1 VTIFDTLR
9 FAVRA
14 LYGHRLRT
22 ALSLLGV
29 TIGVAAVILLTSLG
43 EGARIY
49 VTGEFASLGTNLII
63 VFPGKVETTGGAP
76 IMGGVPNDL
85 TLADAE
91 AIRRL
96 REVRRVA
103 PLAMGEAPAR
113 FGTRQRDVT
122 VIGTTPDFRMLRHMD
137 LQSGRYLPAGEAGE
151 SQRVCVIGA
160 ELRQQLFAETNP
172 LGEILRLGDERY
184 RVIGVM
190 APRGMALGMDID
202 EVVHV
207 PVRSGMKLFNRSGL
221 FRIFIEVASHDRIA
235 AAKKRILAEITER
248 HHGVEDV
255 TLTTQDALAET
266 FGGIL
271 GVLTAALG
279 GIASISLT
287 VAGIGIMNVMLVAV
301 SERTAEIGLLKA
313 LGAARVQIL
322 TVFLVEAAI
331 LSASGGALGL
341 MLGLLANRTFVQL
354 YPNFPV
360 RPPLW
365 AVAAA
370 VALSILVGVVFGTLP
385 ARRAA
390 RLDPVRALAGS

>member
-1 VTIFDTLR
+1 MSTLDTLR
-9 FAVRA
+9 FAAGA
-14 LYGHRLRT
+14 LHGHRLRT

-29 TIGVAAVILLTSLG
+29 TIGVAAVIVLTSLG

-49 VTGEFASLGTNLII
+49 VTGEFASLGTNLVIAL
-63 VFPGKVETTGGAP
+63 PGKIETTGMAP
-76 IMGGVPNDL
+76 IFGGVPNDL
-85 TLADAE
+85 TLGDAE

-103 PLAMGEAPAR
+103 PLAMGEASAR
-113 FGTRQRDVT
+113 FGSRQRDVT
-122 VIGTTPDFRMLRHMD
+122 VIGTTADFRMLRHID
-137 LQSGRYLPAGEAGE
+137 LQSGRYLPASEARE

-160 ELRQQLFAETNP
+160 EMQRQLFPGANP

-190 APRGMALGMDID
+190 APRGISLGMDLD

-207 PVRSGMKLFNRSGL
+207 PVRRAMKMFNRSGL
-221 FRIFIEVASHDRIA
+221 FRIFIEVASHDRIGT
-235 AAKKRILAEITER
+235 AKQKIRDEIRER
-248 HHGVEDV
+248 HHGIEDV
-255 TLTTQDALAET
+255 TLMTQDALAHT

-279 GIASISLT
+279 GIASVSLA

-301 SERTAEIGLLKA
+301 SERTTEIGLLKA
-313 LGAARVQIL
+313 LGAARGQIL

-331 LSASGGALGL
+331 LSSSGGALGL
-341 MLGLLANRTFVQL
+341 IVGLLANRVFVQV
-354 YPNFPV
+354 YPNFPAQ
-360 RPPLW
+360 PPLW
-365 AVAAA
+365 AVVAA
-370 VALSILVGVVFGTLP
+370 VALSLLVGVVFGTLP

-390 RLDPVRALAGS
+390 RLDPVRALAGR